1 MAKLGVDTG
10 TSECASLLPRVNR
23 AVTLVTVSPD
33 ATPFNRVART
43 TD

>member
-1 MAKLGVDTG
+1 
-10 TSECASLLPRVNR
+10 VNR
-23 AVTLVTVSPD
+23 AVTLVIVSPD